1 MDIIKNKIN
10 VNLLLPK
17 KDLSGWDN
25 NGAEISVT
33 TEFNPQTN
41 NFLFKLRIPTYIFD
55 GVADSDIK
63 YITKPEK
70 VEHSW
75 ESKVK
80 PFTQYLSSPVLSM
93 LIEDLNNIC
102 VDSMRVKEREIADTE
117 KYIAI
122 SFNQS
127 NLQAKDNFNFA
138 SMGKITKSSF
148 QFFVVHKIIKATN
161 SLDRYNYK
169 SRLNVET
176 KGSSNNNKPDGWY
189 YFGVGVVE
197 QYQLI
202 KWTQEREDYL
212 QSVQDT
218 LNDVNQKL
226 ESFLGSI
233 DENKI
238 IELMQNTPLML
249 KK

>member
-10 VNLLLPK
+10 VNVLLPK
-17 KDLSGWDN
+17 KDLSNWDN
-25 NGAEISVT
+25 NYSEISVT
-33 TEFNPQTN
+33 TEFNTQTN
-41 NFLFKLRIPTYIFD
+41 SFLFKLRIPTYIFN

-63 YITKPEK
+63 YITKHEK
-70 VEHSW
+70 PEHSW
-75 ESKVK
+75 QTKAK
-80 PFTQYLSSPVLSM
+80 TFTQYLSSPVLSI

-122 SFNQS
+122 NFNQS
-127 NLQAKDNFNFA
+127 NLQAKDVFNFA

-148 QFFVVHKIIKATN
+148 QFFVVHKIIKAPN

-169 SRLNVET
+169 SRLNVEN
-176 KGSSNNNKPDGWY
+176 KSGLNNNKPDGWY

-197 QYQLI
+197 KYQLI

-226 ESFLGSI
+226 EKFLGNI

-238 IELMQNTPLML
+238 IELMENNPLML
-249 KK
+249 NK